1 MALNAPTQYR
11 GLVDSVRSAS
21 ASLTPA
27 LVTTGT
33 TGVASTITVPGA
45 AVGDVVTVVAPAA
58 LGSVL
63 LQGEVTAANTVTLKF
78 ANTTA
83 GSITPPA
90 GVYIAVCERLT
101 NLATT

>member
-1 MALNAPTQYR
+1 MALIQPAQYR
-11 GLVDSVRSAS
+11 GIYDSVYAAS

-27 LVTTGT
+27 LVATVT

-45 AVGDVVTVVAPAA
+45 AVGDLVTVRAPAA
-58 LGSVL
+58 IGALI

-83 GSITPPA
+83 GSLTPPA
-90 GVYIAVCERLT
+90 GVYTAVCERLT
-101 NLATT
+101 NLTTT